1 MVNKIFS
8 ATVASAALAVIALAG
23 GLSSGLKAGENV
35 VPFHPKHISG
45 PLANS
50 DRCFPCT
57 FQQRPQV
64 QVWVNG
70 DDMKNVASIAK
81 VLDKAMATYSAKEFK
96 ALVVF
101 VTNPQ
106 NVGKVTEMVKSASAQ
121 PGLKSVGMAVIDK
134 DNQAVSDYKINL
146 SGDIK
151 NTVFVYKNWK
161 IAKTFVNLTGD
172 AKGLDALS
180 GAISGIVNQ

>member
-1 MVNKIFS
+1 MVKKLFT
-8 ATVASAALAVIALAG
+8 ATVATAAFAVFALAG
-23 GLSSGLKAGENV
+23 GLNSGLKAGENV
-35 VPFHPKHISG
+35 VPFHPKHLSG

-70 DDMKNVASIAK
+70 DDMNNVAAIAK
-81 VLDKAMATYSAKEFK
+81 ALDKAMSTYSAKEFK

-106 NVGKVTEMVKSASAQ
+106 NAAKVTELVKAASQ
-121 PGLKSVGMAVIDK
+121 KPGLRQVGMAVIDQN
-134 DNQAVSDYKINL
+134 NQAVSDYRINL
-146 SGDIK
+146 SSQVK

-161 IAKTFVNLTGD
+161 VAKSFVNLTGD
-172 AKGLDALS
+172 AKGLEALN
-180 GAISGIVNQ
+180 GAISGIAN